1 MIATILG
8 WILIIMGVLFLL
20 KPQLLKNRLQKKG
33 LKKLKRYMFF
43 VLVSLGGLFIGV
55 AWGIPG
61 IFGKILMVLG
71 IIGILKGFFIL
82 KAKAAEKT
90 IEWLRAQPLIL
101 FRIGACFYITLGII
115 ILLRR

>member
-1 MIATILG
+1 MIAVILG
-8 WILIIMGVLFLL
+8 WILIIIGVLFLL

-43 VLVSLGGLFIGV
+43 MLVSLGGLFIGV

-71 IIGILKGFFIL
+71 ITGILKGFFIL
-82 KAKAAEKT
+82 KAKAAEKI
-90 IEWLRAQPLIL
+90 IEWLSAQPLIF
-101 FRIGACFYITLGII
+101 FRISACFHIVIGIR
-115 ILLRR
+115 ILLRH